1 MFDLAAIKDLFKT
14 APNKAY
20 FWSGLGKDGSKIAE
34 EVAKANGGTTLEM
47 LMERNK
53 DALINAGFPYDI
65 DTDSFMW
72 DPSDSSNKQAWSD
85 LSALYATQA
94 SGNVHIVAGDNV
106 TKESV

>member
-20 FWSGLGKDGSKIAE
+20 FWSGLGKDGSKISE
-34 EVAKANGGTTLEM
+34 QVAKANGGTTLEM

-72 DPSDSSNKQAWSD
+72 DPSDSSNKQACWKF
-85 LSALYATQA
+85 
-94 SGNVHIVAGDNV
+94 I
-106 TKESV
+106 